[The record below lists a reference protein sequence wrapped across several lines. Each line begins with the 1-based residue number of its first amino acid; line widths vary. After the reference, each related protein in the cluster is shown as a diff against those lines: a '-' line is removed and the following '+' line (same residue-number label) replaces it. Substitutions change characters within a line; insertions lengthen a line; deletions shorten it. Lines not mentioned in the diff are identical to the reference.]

1 MAFNT
6 AGFLFLFFPAAF
18 LLYRLMPGRRTKNV
32 FLAIAS
38 AVFYGFGGLASLPV
52 LFAAFLWDYLF
63 GRLIAKD
70 EKRAKLWC
78 GIAAAGN
85 LALLGFYKYLA
96 FVLETLHLPRFR
108 SRSRCRSAFRFSRST
123 AFPISWMC
131 TASHPAS
138 AGGRTRSSCI
148 LRSSPA

>member
-38 AVFYGFGGLASLPV
+38 ALFYGFGGLASLPV

-78 GIAAAGN
+78 GIAAAG
-85 LALLGFYKYLA
+85 LSLI
-96 FVLETLHLPRFR
+96 H
-108 SRSRCRSAFRFSRST
+108 
-123 AFPISWMC
+123 ISE
-131 TASHPAS
+131 P
-138 AGGRTRSSCI
+138 TR
-148 LRSSPA
+148 PY

>member
-1 MAFNT
+1 
-6 AGFLFLFFPAAF
+6 
-18 LLYRLMPGRRTKNV
+18 MPGRRTKER
-32 FLAIAS
+32 FSFAIAS
-38 AVFYGFGGLASLPV
+38 ALFYGFGGLASLPV

-96 FVLETLHLPRFR
+96 FVLETLHLPALAAVRAAARHFVFHVPR
-108 SRSRCRSAFRFSRST
+108 HFLSRGC
-123 AFPISWMC
+123 I
-131 TASHPAS
+131 ASHPRVCRRADTLFLYL
-138 AGGRTRSSCI
+138 AFF
-148 LRSSPA
+148 PA